1 MEDGNRAGETVIAQV
16 RIEVVDMLGEEHT
29 LVDEGPR
36 RKRADVEVSD
46 ACGGNGFFDPLADQE
61 KRTFDF

>member
-16 RIEVVDMLGEEHT
+16 RIEVVDMLGEEHA

-36 RKRADVEVSD
+36 RKRADVEVGD
-46 ACGGNGFFDPLADQE
+46 ACSGHGFFDPLADQE
-61 KRTFDF
+61 QRTFDL